1 MLQIKQLNLK
11 MKKTAIILSLM
22 LSLFSGSAVFS
33 QSSGELIK
41 AFSESY
47 TSEYAGK
54 YDAAINS
61 LKQVYDDNSYE
72 MNLRLGW
79 LNYSAGKFT
88 DAAAYYQKAM
98 TLMPMSVEAR
108 FGAVLPLAA
117 LGKWEQVSSIYEEI
131 LKIDPKN
138 TTANYRQGLI
148 LYGKNKFESSS
159 KYFQQVVNL
168 YPFDY
173 DSLLMLGWANYKQ
186 GKTREAKVF
195 FQKCL
200 LVKPADKS
208 ASEALALIK

>member
-1 MLQIKQLNLK
+1 MRKSIWS
-11 MKKTAIILSLM
+11 LSL
-22 LSLFSGSAVFS
+22 LLSIFSYSSLFAQGSNE
-33 QSSGELIK
+33 QITK
-41 AFSESY
+41 AFSDSY

-54 YDAAINS
+54 YDAAINA

-98 TLMPMSVEAR
+98 VLLPMSVEAR

-117 LGKWEQVSSIYEEI
+117 LGKWEQVSTIYEEI

-148 LYGKNKFESSS
+148 HYGKNKFETAS
-159 KYFQQVVNL
+159 KYFQHVVNL

-173 DSLLMLGWANYKQ
+173 DALLMLGWANYKQ
-186 GKTREAKVF
+186 AKLREARVY

-200 LVKPADKS
+200 LVRPADKS
-208 ASEALALIK
+208 ATEALALIK

>member
-1 MLQIKQLNLK
+1 MRKY
-11 MKKTAIILSLM
+11 ILSFVFFLQLLSFQM
-22 LSLFSGSAVFS
+22 LFAQGNNDPLV
-33 QSSGELIK
+33 K
-41 AFSESY
+41 AFSDSY
-47 TSEYAGK
+47 VAEYAGK
-54 YDAAINS
+54 YDGAIS
-61 LKQVYDDNSYE
+61 ALKQVYDENSYE
-72 MNLRLGW
+72 LNLRMGW

-98 TLMPMSVEAR
+98 LLMPMSVEAR

-117 LGKWEQVSSIYEEI
+117 LGKWEQVSNTYEEI

-148 LYGKNKFESSS
+148 LYGKNKFETAG

-173 DSLLMLGWANYKQ
+173 DALLMLGWTQFKQ
-186 GKTREAKVF
+186 GKLREAKIY

-208 ASEALALIK
+208 AAEALMLIK